1 MGKKGSLSLH
11 RLRLPFVYLE
21 KGKITK
27 PIKFLDGIKSVHLSG
42 KIFEFLGIIQN
53 ITYSC
58 AKLTKKASLTWVN
71 RLKT

>member
-27 PIKFLDGIKSVHLSG
+27 PIKFLDGIKSVHLSW
-42 KIFEFLGIIQN
+42 KNF
-53 ITYSC
+53 
-58 AKLTKKASLTWVN
+58 
-71 RLKT
+71 